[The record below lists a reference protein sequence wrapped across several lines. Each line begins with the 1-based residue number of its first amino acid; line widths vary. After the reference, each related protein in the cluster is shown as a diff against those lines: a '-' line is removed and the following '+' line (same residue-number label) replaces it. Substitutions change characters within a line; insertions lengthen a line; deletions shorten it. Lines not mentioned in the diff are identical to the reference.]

1 VSDVTS
7 FVVEDRATI
16 RTAWVCYGLAQAAA
30 ALADVKEFSKLPGF
44 GLAVALVE
52 KELMVE
58 RTQLSNRILRSAVK
72 AGHDIVTAKEVRV
85 NFHGRELRIEV
96 EMPDLADM
104 AASDDA

>member
-44 GLAVALVE
+44 GLAVAL
-52 KELMVE
+52 E